1 MEKQQQ
7 NKQNF
12 TQLSSNNDDKELAA
26 DLWVAVF
33 KVRFKQIS
41 KNLGSCHYKLAVT
54 EILILQ
60 FFLWNFTHNA
70 KAMNIVIAH

>member
-12 TQLSSNNDDKELAA
+12 TQLSNNDDDNELAA

-33 KVRFKQIS
+33 KVKLKQI
-41 KNLGSCHYKLAVT
+41 
-54 EILILQ
+54 
-60 FFLWNFTHNA
+60 
-70 KAMNIVIAH
+70 